1 MLLFHTHTKLKMVDD
16 EPLPLTSYVHFANGI
31 AKVDRYGRRTPPM
44 HKTKKNS
51 KPLLCI
57 LCSLARL
64 HSTYIQFDC
73 YKNSCFMHLH
83 ASAMYLIV
91 HEFSIAPFKKKQNAQ
106 RHTQKVKKNHQHKTK
121 MHMRSRNP
129 RSFLLQLSDGGP
141 IFGFIVL
148 AFSQFLLTSKFTH
161 FTLINYLTFLLIC
174 RS

>member
-106 RHTQKVKKNHQHKTK
+106 RHTQKVKKNPPTQNKNAH
-121 MHMRSRNP
+121 
-129 RSFLLQLSDGGP
+129 
-141 IFGFIVL
+141 
-148 AFSQFLLTSKFTH
+148 AFSKP
-161 FTLINYLTFLLIC
+161 TLIFAPIVGRRPNLWIYCVGVLSIFIN
-174 RS
+174 